1 MAVYTHTNKIKC
13 NKIVYLTFL
22 FTVKYPEWKLKKAS
36 VKVMSF
42 EKNTLMILSKNVH
55 YFIY

>member
-22 FTVKYPEWKLKKAS
+22 FTLKYPEWKLKKAS
-36 VKVMSF
+36 AKIMSL
-42 EKNTLMILSKNVH
+42 EKNTLIILNKNGH
-55 YFIY
+55 NFTY

>member
-22 FTVKYPEWKLKKAS
+22 FTLKYPEWKLKKAS
-36 VKVMSF
+36 VKIMSL
-42 EKNTLMILSKNVH
+42 EKKYSDNIK
-55 YFIY
+55 